1 VTENGVVRVSR
12 SLTIPLDELDWRFTA
27 SGGPG
32 GQHANT
38 ANTRAELRFDIGTSP
53 SLGPRQRARLIE
65 RYGTVLRV
73 VSSTHRSQLRNRNDA
88 IERLTNML
96 ADGLRTQTVRRP
108 TGPSRGAVER
118 RLGDKRKRA
127 DAKRARRSPSPDD

>member
-1 VTENGVVRVSR
+1 MTENGVVRVGR

-38 ANTRAELRFDIGTSP
+38 ANTRAELRFDIEASP

-65 RYGTVLRV
+65 RYGSVLRV

-118 RLGDKRKRA
+118 RLDDKRKRS